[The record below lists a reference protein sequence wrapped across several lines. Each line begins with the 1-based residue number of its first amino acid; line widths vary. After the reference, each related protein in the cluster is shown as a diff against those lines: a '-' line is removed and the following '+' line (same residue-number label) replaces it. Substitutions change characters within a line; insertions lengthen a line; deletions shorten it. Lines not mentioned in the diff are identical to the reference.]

1 MDGKYIY
8 TGERWTR
15 TDKELEYFKM
25 NRNYNVNISYLLFIV
40 KCKMAN
46 LMIRRFETW
55 NWILRETSSPEML
68 KLNGVIKYAETC
80 RRYKF
85 IPCNINPF
93 HPFFPILWNII
104 PFSRFISDN
113 SEMFSWCSRNTHFCK
128 EPPLKINS

>member
-8 TGERWTR
+8 TRERWTR
-15 TDKELEYFKM
+15 TDKELEYSKM

-93 HPFFPILWNII
+93 HPFFFQYCETYCRFRGLFLII
-104 PFSRFISDN
+104 PKCFPGAVEIRTF
-113 SEMFSWCSRNTHFCK
+113 K
-128 EPPLKINS
+128 EPPLEINS